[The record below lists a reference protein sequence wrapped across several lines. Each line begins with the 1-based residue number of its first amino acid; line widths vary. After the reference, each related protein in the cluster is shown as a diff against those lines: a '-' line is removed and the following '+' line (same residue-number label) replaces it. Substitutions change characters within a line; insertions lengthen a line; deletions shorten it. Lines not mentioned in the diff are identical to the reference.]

1 MGIRIFLGINAI
13 LWLSYGIFCLFQPG
27 FLAEAAGVAATSTA
41 GTIELRAMYGGV
53 QSAIGVLCG
62 LAALRDGLQRPA
74 LVGLAFVTGGLFL
87 GRITGVVAAGE
98 VSSYT
103 AMALGLEISLASLA
117 TWFLSKPDPAAV

>member
-13 LWLSYGIFCLFQPG
+13 LWLPYGIFCLFQPG
-27 FLAEAAGVAATSTA
+27 FLAEAAGVAAASTT

-62 LAALRDGLQRPA
+62 LAVLRDELQRPA
-74 LVGLAFVTGGLFL
+74 LIGLAFVTGGLFL
-87 GRITGVVAAGE
+87 GRVVGVVVAAD

-103 AMALGLEISLASLA
+103 GMALGLEISPASLA
-117 TWFLSKPDPAAV
+117 TWFHSKLDPSAA

>member
-1 MGIRIFLGINAI
+1 MGTRIFLGINAV
-13 LWLSYGIFCLFQPG
+13 LWLPYGIFCLVQPG
-27 FLAEAAGVAATSTA
+27 SLAEAAGVAAVSTT

-87 GRITGVVAAGE
+87 GRVAGVFVAGD

-103 AMALGLEISLASLA
+103 GMALGLEISLASLA
-117 TWFLSKPDPAAV
+117 TWFLSKLDPAAV

>member
-1 MGIRIFLGINAI
+1 M
-13 LWLSYGIFCLFQPG
+13 
-27 FLAEAAGVAATSTA
+27 
-41 GTIELRAMYGGV
+41 
-53 QSAIGVLCG
+53 
-62 LAALRDGLQRPA
+62 
-74 LVGLAFVTGGLFL
+74 TGGLFL

>member
-13 LWLSYGIFCLFQPG
+13 LWLPYGIYCLFQPSS
-27 FLAEAAGVAATSTA
+27 LAEAAGVAAASTT

-62 LAALRDGLQRPA
+62 LAALRDEFRRPA
-74 LVGLAFVTGGLFL
+74 LIGLAFVTGGLFL
-87 GRITGVVAAGE
+87 GRVAGVFIADE

-103 AMALGLEISLASLA
+103 GMALGLEISLASLA
-117 TWFLSKPDPAAV
+117 IWFLSKLDPATA

>member
-13 LWLSYGIFCLFQPG
+13 LWLPYGIYCLFQPS
-27 FLAEAAGVAATSTA
+27 FLAEAAGVAAASTT

-62 LAALRDGLQRPA
+62 LAVLRDDLRRPA
-74 LVGLAFVTGGLFL
+74 LIGLAFVTGGLFL
-87 GRITGVVAAGE
+87 GRVAGAFVAGE

-103 AMALGLEISLASLA
+103 GMALGLEISLASLA
-117 TWFLSKPDPAAV
+117 TWFHSKLDPAAA

>member
-13 LWLSYGIFCLFQPG
+13 LWLPYGIYCLFQPSS
-27 FLAEAAGVAATSTA
+27 LAEAAGVAAASTT

-62 LAALRDGLQRPA
+62 LAALRDEFRRPA
-74 LVGLAFVTGGLFL
+74 LIGLAFVTSGLFL
-87 GRITGVVAAGE
+87 GRVAGVFIADE

-103 AMALGLEISLASLA
+103 GMALGLEISLASLA
-117 TWFLSKPDPAAV
+117 IWFLSKLDPAAA

>member
-13 LWLSYGIFCLFQPG
+13 LWLPYGIYCLFQPS
-27 FLAEAAGVAATSTA
+27 FLAEAAGVAAASTT

-62 LAALRDGLQRPA
+62 LAVLRDDLRRPA
-74 LVGLAFVTGGLFL
+74 LIGLAFLTGGLFL
-87 GRITGVVAAGE
+87 GRVAGVFVADE

-103 AMALGLEISLASLA
+103 GMALGLEISLASLA
-117 TWFLSKPDPAAV
+117 TWFHSKLDPAAA